1 MRPSPDAAVAITRRQ
16 FLACCSALAGA
27 AAGCAAVTRDTRSAY
42 ALLTDPA
49 LADYEQVL
57 GGLIRAVLPLELP
70 AFPVTAAQVQARL
83 LSLFRL
89 ERDPRFLL
97 LQRSFMLFDQ
107 TDLFPQFARLAAEHE
122 RLEGRATKDHWPQ
135 SEDDGHDGELYAR
148 FERGGMPSRFT
159 TLPVNRQREYFEL
172 WRQSRLLLRREFHAT
187 ARSLVMITAYSMPQM
202 WAVIGYEGPVRDHP
216 PGRS

>member
-16 FLACCSALAGA
+16 FLACCSALAGT
-27 AAGCAAVTRDTRSAY
+27 AAGCATVTRDTRSAY

-70 AFPVTAAQVQARL
+70 AFPVTGAQVQTRL

-107 TDLFPQFARLAAEHE
+107 TDLFPQLARFAAAHQ
-122 RLEGRATKDHWPQ
+122 RLEGQETTNDGPRR
-135 SEDDGHDGELYAR
+135 EDETHDGELYAH
-148 FERGGMPSRFT
+148 FERRGTPSTFT
-159 TLPVNRQREYFEL
+159 ALSVDRQREYFDL
-172 WRQSRLLLRREFHAT
+172 WRQSRLLLRREFYAT
-187 ARSLVMITAYSMPQM
+187 TRSLVMITTYSMPEM
-202 WAVIGYEGPVRDHP
+202 WTVIGYEGPVGNRP